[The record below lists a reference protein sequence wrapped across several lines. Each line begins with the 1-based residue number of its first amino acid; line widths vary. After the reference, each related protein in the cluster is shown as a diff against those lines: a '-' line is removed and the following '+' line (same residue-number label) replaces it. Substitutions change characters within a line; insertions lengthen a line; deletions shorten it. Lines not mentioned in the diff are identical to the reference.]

1 VRTRTL
7 HPNAAQ
13 AATTLPPMID
23 RRELGAIFLG
33 GALGAL
39 LRAGLAEALP
49 TEGAEWPWATFL
61 VNVAGT
67 ALLGY
72 WFTTLPHTSYRR
84 PLLTTGFCGALT
96 TFSTV
101 QLELVEMID
110 AGRPAPAVLYLA
122 VSVAAGLAGAQMAS
136 AAARRAGAA

>member
-1 VRTRTL
+1 
-7 HPNAAQ
+7 
-13 AATTLPPMID
+13 MID

-39 LRAGLAEALP
+39 VRAGLSEALP
-49 TEGAEWPWATFL
+49 AGGADWPWATFL
-61 VNVAGT
+61 VNITGA

-72 WFTTLPHTSYRR
+72 WYTTLSHTSYRR

-110 AGRPAPAVLYLA
+110 AGRAGLAILYLA
-122 VSVAAGLAGAQMAS
+122 VSLAAGLAGAQAGT
-136 AAARRAGAA
+136 AAARRAGAT

>member
-1 VRTRTL
+1 
-7 HPNAAQ
+7 
-13 AATTLPPMID
+13 MID

-39 LRAGLAEALP
+39 VRAGLAEAFP
-49 TEGAEWPWATFL
+49 ASGASWPWATFL
-61 VNVAGT
+61 VNVVGA

-72 WFTTLPHTSYRR
+72 WYTTLSHASYRR

-101 QLELVEMID
+101 QLELLEMID
-110 AGRPAPAVLYLA
+110 AGRLALACLYLA
-122 VSVAAGLAGAQMAS
+122 ASVAAGLAGAQ
-136 AAARRAGAA
+136 AATAVARRTEAA

>member
-1 VRTRTL
+1 VV
-7 HPNAAQ
+7 N
-13 AATTLPPMID
+13 

-39 LRAGLAEALP
+39 ARVRLGETFPADG
-49 TEGAEWPWATFL
+49 GAWPWGTFL
-61 VNVAGT
+61 ANVFGA

-72 WFTTLPHTSYRR
+72 WFTTVPHSSYRR

-101 QLELVEMID
+101 QLELLEMID
-110 AGRPAPAVLYLA
+110 AGRLALALLYLTI
-122 VSVAAGLAGAQMAS
+122 SVAAGLLGAQ
-136 AAARRAGAA
+136 AATAAGRRAGAA

>member
-1 VRTRTL
+1 MV
-7 HPNAAQ
+7 N
-13 AATTLPPMID
+13 

-33 GALGAL
+33 GAIGAL
-39 LRAGLAEALP
+39 LRAALAEAMP
-49 TEGAEWPWATFL
+49 AGAGEWPWATFL
-61 VNVAGT
+61 VNVAGA

-101 QLELVEMID
+101 QLELLGMIE
-110 AGRPAPAVLYLA
+110 AGRLGFAAAYLLTA
-122 VSVAAGLAGAQMAS
+122 LLAGLAGVQAGTVV
-136 AAARRAGAA
+136 ARREGPA

>member
-1 VRTRTL
+1 MV
-7 HPNAAQ
+7 
-13 AATTLPPMID
+13 D

-39 LRAGLAEALP
+39 VRAGLAEALP
-49 TEGAEWPWATFL
+49 DPGVGWPWATFV
-61 VNVAGT
+61 VNVAGA

-72 WFTTLPHTSYRR
+72 WFSTLPHTQYRR

-101 QLELVEMID
+101 QVELVEMVE
-110 AGRPAPAVLYLA
+110 AGRVELACLYLA
-122 VSVAAGLAGAQMAS
+122 ASLAAGLAGAQLAT
-136 AAARRAGAA
+136 ALARRTGIA

>member
-1 VRTRTL
+1 
-7 HPNAAQ
+7 
-13 AATTLPPMID
+13 MID

-39 LRAGLAEALP
+39 LRAGLGEALP
-49 TEGAEWPWATFL
+49 VGGPGWPWATFL
-61 VNVAGT
+61 VNVTGT

-110 AGRPAPAVLYLA
+110 AGRMALAVLYLA
-122 VSVAAGLAGAQMAS
+122 ASLTAGLLGVQ
-136 AAARRAGAA
+136 AATAFGRREGAA

>member
-1 VRTRTL
+1 MV
-7 HPNAAQ
+7 
-13 AATTLPPMID
+13 D

-39 LRAGLAEALP
+39 VRAGLTEALP
-49 TEGAEWPWATFL
+49 DPGVGWPWATFV
-61 VNVAGT
+61 VNVVGA

-72 WFTTLPHTSYRR
+72 WFTTLPQTQYRR

-101 QLELVEMID
+101 QVELLEMIE
-110 AGRPAPAVLYLA
+110 AGRVALACLYLGISI
-122 VSVAAGLAGAQMAS
+122 VAGLVGVQ
-136 AAARRAGAA
+136 AATAVGRRAEAA

>member
-1 VRTRTL
+1 
-7 HPNAAQ
+7 
-13 AATTLPPMID
+13 MID

-39 LRAGLAEALP
+39 VRAGLTEALP
-49 TEGAEWPWATFL
+49 DPGVGWPWATFV
-61 VNVAGT
+61 VNVMGA

-72 WFTTLPHTSYRR
+72 WFTVLPHSQYRR

-101 QLELVEMID
+101 QVELVEMID
-110 AGRPAPAVLYLA
+110 AGRVPLAALYLA
-122 VSVAAGLAGAQMAS
+122 VSVAAGLAGAQAGTS
-136 AAARRAGAA
+136 FARRAEVA

>member
-1 VRTRTL
+1 
-7 HPNAAQ
+7 
-13 AATTLPPMID
+13 MID

-39 LRAGLAEALP
+39 VRAALAEALP
-49 TEGAEWPWATFL
+49 DPGTGWPWATFL
-61 VNVAGT
+61 VNVVGA

-72 WFTTLPHTSYRR
+72 WFTTLPHSQYRR

-101 QLELVEMID
+101 QVELLEMLES
-110 AGRPAPAVLYLA
+110 GRLGLACLYLGL
-122 VSVAAGLAGAQMAS
+122 SIAAGLTGAQAGT
-136 AAARRAGAA
+136 AAGRRAETA

>member
-1 VRTRTL
+1 MV
-7 HPNAAQ
+7 
-13 AATTLPPMID
+13 D
-23 RRELGAIFLG
+23 RRELGAIFIG

-49 TEGAEWPWATFL
+49 LPDSGWPWATFL
-61 VNVAGT
+61 VNVAGA

-72 WFTTLPHTSYRR
+72 WFTTVPHSTYRR

-101 QLELVEMID
+101 QLELVEMLD
-110 AGRPAPAVLYLA
+110 AGRVPLAVLYLG
-122 VSVAAGLAGAQMAS
+122 VSVAAGLAGVQ
-136 AAARRAGAA
+136 AATAAGRRAGVA

>member
-1 VRTRTL
+1 
-7 HPNAAQ
+7 
-13 AATTLPPMID
+13 MID

-39 LRAGLAEALP
+39 VRAGLAEALP
-49 TEGAEWPWATFL
+49 APGVGWPWATFAVNL
-61 VNVAGT
+61 VGA

-72 WFTTLPHTSYRR
+72 WFTVLPHAQYRR

-101 QLELVEMID
+101 QVELVEMID
-110 AGRPAPAVLYLA
+110 AGRVALACLYLA
-122 VSVAAGLAGAQMAS
+122 ASVAAGLMGAQ
-136 AAARRAGAA
+136 AATAVGRRMEAA

>member
-1 VRTRTL
+1 
-7 HPNAAQ
+7 
-13 AATTLPPMID
+13 MID

-39 LRAGLAEALP
+39 LRAGLTEAFP
-49 TEGAEWPWATFL
+49 PAGAQWPWVTFL
-61 VNVAGT
+61 VNVTGA

-72 WFTTLPHTSYRR
+72 WYTTLSHSSYRR

-101 QLELVEMID
+101 QLELVEMFD
-110 AGRPAPAVLYLA
+110 AGRVGLALLYLGA
-122 VSVAAGLAGAQMAS
+122 SLAAGLS
-136 AAARRAGAA
+136 AAWVGTAVARGTEAP

>member
-1 VRTRTL
+1 
-7 HPNAAQ
+7 
-13 AATTLPPMID
+13 MID

-39 LRAGLAEALP
+39 LRAGIAEALP
-49 TEGAEWPWATFL
+49 DPGVGWPWATFV
-61 VNVAGT
+61 VNVVGA

-72 WFTTLPHTSYRR
+72 WFTTLPHTQYRR

-101 QLELVEMID
+101 QVEMVEMVD
-110 AGRPAPAVLYLA
+110 AGRTGLAVLYLA
-122 VSVAAGLAGAQMAS
+122 ASVAAGLVGVQ
-136 AAARRAGAA
+136 AATALGRRTEAI

>member
-1 VRTRTL
+1 V
-7 HPNAAQ
+7 
-13 AATTLPPMID
+13 ID

-39 LRAGLAEALP
+39 LRAGLAEAFP
-49 TEGAEWPWATFL
+49 VGAAEWPWATFL
-61 VNVAGT
+61 VNVAGA

-72 WFTTLPHTSYRR
+72 WFTALPHTSYRR

-110 AGRPAPAVLYLA
+110 AGRVGLACLYLGA
-122 VSVAAGLAGAQMAS
+122 SIAAGLVGVQAAT
-136 AAARRAGAA
+136 AAARRMAAT

>member
-1 VRTRTL
+1 
-7 HPNAAQ
+7 
-13 AATTLPPMID
+13 MID

-39 LRAGLAEALP
+39 LRAGLAEAIP
-49 TEGAEWPWATFL
+49 AGEAAWPWATFV
-61 VNVAGT
+61 VNIVGA

-72 WFTTLPHTSYRR
+72 WFTTLSHTSYRR

-101 QLELVEMID
+101 QLELLEMID
-110 AGRPAPAVLYLA
+110 AGRSGLAFLYVA
-122 VSVAAGLAGAQMAS
+122 VSVSAGLLAAQA
-136 AAARRAGAA
+136 ATTAARRAGAA

>member
-1 VRTRTL
+1 
-7 HPNAAQ
+7 
-13 AATTLPPMID
+13 MID

-39 LRAGLAEALP
+39 LRAGFAEALP
-49 TEGAEWPWATFL
+49 DPGVGWPWATFV
-61 VNVAGT
+61 VNVVGA

-72 WFTTLPHTSYRR
+72 WFTTLPHTQYRR

-101 QLELVEMID
+101 QVELVEMMD
-110 AGRPAPAVLYLA
+110 AGRLGLACLYLG
-122 VSVAAGLAGAQMAS
+122 VSVAAGLAGAQVAT
-136 AAARRAGAA
+136 ALGRRARAA

>member
-1 VRTRTL
+1 MT
-7 HPNAAQ
+7 
-13 AATTLPPMID
+13 D

-39 LRAGLAEALP
+39 VRAGLTEVLP
-49 TEGAEWPWATFL
+49 DPGVGWPWATFV
-61 VNVAGT
+61 VNVVGA

-72 WFTTLPHTSYRR
+72 WFTTLPHTQYRR

-101 QLELVEMID
+101 QVELVEMLD
-110 AGRPAPAVLYLA
+110 AGRVPLACLYLGL
-122 VSVAAGLAGAQMAS
+122 SVVAGLMGAQVATTVG
-136 AAARRAGAA
+136 RRTVPA

>member
-1 VRTRTL
+1 
-7 HPNAAQ
+7 
-13 AATTLPPMID
+13 MID
-23 RRELGAIFLG
+23 RRELGAIFVG

-39 LRAGLAEALP
+39 VRAGLGEALP
-49 TEGAEWPWATFL
+49 VGGAEWPWATFI
-61 VNVAGT
+61 VNVIGA

-72 WFTTLPHTSYRR
+72 WFTILPHPSYRR

-110 AGRPAPAVLYLA
+110 AGRTGLAVVYLA
-122 VSVAAGLAGAQMAS
+122 ASIAAGLAGVQ
-136 AAARRAGAA
+136 AATAAGRRAGTA

>member
-1 VRTRTL
+1 
-7 HPNAAQ
+7 
-13 AATTLPPMID
+13 MID
-23 RRELGAIFLG
+23 RRELGAIFVG
-33 GALGAL
+33 GALGTL

-49 TEGAEWPWATFL
+49 PTAGEWPWATFL
-61 VNVAGT
+61 VNVVGA

-110 AGRPAPAVLYLA
+110 AGRLALAVVYLA
-122 VSVAAGLAGAQMAS
+122 ASVAAGLAGVQ
-136 AAARRAGAA
+136 AATAVARRAGAA

>member
-1 VRTRTL
+1 
-7 HPNAAQ
+7 
-13 AATTLPPMID
+13 MID

-39 LRAGLAEALP
+39 VRAALAEVLP
-49 TEGAEWPWATFL
+49 DPGVGWPWATFL
-61 VNVAGT
+61 VNVVGA

-72 WFTTLPHTSYRR
+72 WFTVLPHTQYRR

-101 QLELVEMID
+101 QVELVEMID
-110 AGRPAPAVLYLA
+110 AGRVALACAYLV
-122 VSVAAGLAGAQMAS
+122 VSIVVGLAGVS
-136 AAARRAGAA
+136 AATAVARRTEAA